1 MTERPTGT
9 RERSL
14 PEHVTTP
21 LLTLITQQALEE
33 DYRSVAERRSL
44 RPGAEPPRTRLLAI
58 AALLVLGV
66 LVGVAAVQNSRN
78 EAVDDAGRATLI
90 AQIEQARDELSDTQ
104 AAIADTTRDNRALTE
119 GVTGLTATRQTTTSR
134 LRRLQVSTGYY
145 PVTGEGVR
153 IVVDDPPD
161 AGEIE
166 KVRDADLAKLVNG
179 LWEAGAEAIAINDQ
193 RLNPLGAIRNV
204 SIAIHVNTVPQSP
217 PYVVRAIGDSRTLQA
232 DLAATTHGAEFF
244 ALAQQLGFVL
254 DVDNV
259 EELSLPAAR
268 QRRLQHVQTGT
279 AEQRAGGGVEEGQP

>member
-1 MTERPTGT
+1 MTEPPTGT

-44 RPGAEPPRTRLLAI
+44 GPGAEPPRTRPLAI

-78 EAVDDAGRATLI
+78 EAVEDAGRATLI

-104 AAIADTTRDNRALTE
+104 AAIADTARDNRALTE
-119 GVTGLTATRQTTTSR
+119 GLTGLTATRQTTTSR

-166 KVRDADLAKLVNG
+166 KVRDADLAKLVDG
-179 LWEAGAEAIAINDQ
+179 LWGAGAEAVAINDQ

-217 PYVVRAIGDSRTLQA
+217 PYVVRAIGDTRTLQA
-232 DLAATTHGAEFF
+232 DLLATTHGAEFF
-244 ALAQQLGFVL
+244 ALAQQLGFVV

-259 EELSLPAAR
+259 EEMSLPAAR

>member
-119 GVTGLTATRQTTTSR
+119 GLTGLTATRQTTTSR

>member
-1 MTERPTGT
+1 MTEPASGARRPP
-9 RERSL
+9 L

-44 RPGAEPPRTRLLAI
+44 RPGVEPPRTRLLAI

-90 AQIEQARDELSDTQ
+90 AQIEQAREELSDTQ
-104 AAIADTTRDNRALTE
+104 AAIADTTRDNRALTDDL
-119 GVTGLTATRQTTTSR
+119 TTLTAARQTATSR
-134 LRRLQVSTGYY
+134 LRRLQVATGYY

-166 KVRDADLAKLVNG
+166 KVNDADLAKLVNG

-217 PYVVRAIGDSRTLQA
+217 PYVVRAIGDTRTLQA
-232 DLAATTHGAEFF
+232 DLLATTHGAEFF
-244 ALAQQLGFVL
+244 AVAQQLGFGL

-268 QRRLQHVQTGT
+268 QRRLQYVQTGT
-279 AEQRAGGGVEEGQP
+279 AEQRAGGRVEEGQP

>member
-1 MTERPTGT
+1 MTEPVRGARRPP
-9 RERSL
+9 L

-44 RPGAEPPRTRLLAI
+44 RPGVEPPRTRLLAI

-90 AQIEQARDELSDTQ
+90 AQIEQAREELSDTQ
-104 AAIADTTRDNRALTE
+104 AAIADTTRDNRALTDNL
-119 GVTGLTATRQTTTSR
+119 TSLTAARQTATSR
-134 LRRLQVSTGYY
+134 LRRLQVATGYY

-166 KVRDADLAKLVNG
+166 KVNDADLAKLVNG

-217 PYVVRAIGDSRTLQA
+217 PYVVRAIGDTRTLQA
-232 DLAATTHGAEFF
+232 DLLATTHGAEFF
-244 ALAQQLGFVL
+244 AVAQQLGFGL

-268 QRRLQHVQTGT
+268 QRRLQYVQTGT
-279 AEQRAGGGVEEGQP
+279 AEQRAGGRVEEGQP